1 MLNIRFFFNIF
12 ILLFLLHGQTSVAK
26 NYINIDPNGF
36 CSSNEEDNNVSHC
49 NLCLISELDYF
60 KNNKYYS
67 DLLKLCVKKKI
78 LFEIFLSHDPKIFPR
93 SNSPPN

>member
-1 MLNIRFFFNIF
+1 MLNIRFFFNTF
-12 ILLFLLHGQTSVAK
+12 ILLFLLYGQTSVAK
-26 NYINIDPNGF
+26 NYINIDPDGF
-36 CSSNEEDNNVSHC
+36 CSSNEEDNNVSNC

-67 DLLKLCVKKKI
+67 DLLKFSVKKKI
-78 LFEIFLSHDPKIFPR
+78 LFEIFLSHDTKIFPR

>member
-1 MLNIRFFFNIF
+1 MLNIRFFFNTF
-12 ILLFLLHGQTSVAK
+12 ILLFLLYGQTSVAK

-67 DLLKLCVKKKI
+67 DLFKLCVKKKI

>member
-1 MLNIRFFFNIF
+1 MLNIRLFFNAF
-12 ILLFLLHGQTSVAK
+12 ILLFLLYGQTSVAK

-67 DLLKLCVKKKI
+67 DLFKLCVKKKI